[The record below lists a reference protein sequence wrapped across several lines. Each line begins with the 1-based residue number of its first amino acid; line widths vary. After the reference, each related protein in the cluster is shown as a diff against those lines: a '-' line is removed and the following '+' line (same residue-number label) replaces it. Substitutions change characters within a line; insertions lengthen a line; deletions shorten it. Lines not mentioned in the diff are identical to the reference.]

1 MEKYFY
7 FRKDATVANDDDQVA
22 GSNAIKVS
30 DLISMESSADGAII
44 MRFKPRNNA
53 FAAGGNAAAD
63 ADNLTDLLTLSC
75 ADFTQ
80 RTIMETILNAIAKPT
95 IAGHSNLIVLFDA
108 RVGDGLDGITD
119 VVTAVAAAQA

>member
-22 GSNAIKVS
+22 GSNLIKCS
-30 DLISMESSADGAII
+30 DLISMESTGNTSLVL
-44 MRFKPRNNA
+44 RFKPRMNA

-63 ADNLTDLLTLSC
+63 ADNLTDTLTL
-75 ADFTQ
+75 TVGTNLQ
-80 RTIMETILNAIAKPT
+80 RTVIEAIMGAIAKPT
-95 IAGHSNLIVLFDA
+95 IAGRTNLIILFDA
-108 RVGDGLDGITD
+108 NVGDGIDGITD

>member
-22 GSNAIKVS
+22 GSNTVKVS

-44 MRFKPRNNA
+44 MRFKPRVNA
-53 FAAGGNAAAD
+53 FGDGSAAN
-63 ADNLTDLLTLSC
+63 ADNLSDLLTLSC

-80 RTIMETILNAIAKPT
+80 RTVMENILNAIAKPT

-108 RVGDGLDGITD
+108 RVGITD
-119 VVTAVAAAQA
+119 VVTAVVVAQA